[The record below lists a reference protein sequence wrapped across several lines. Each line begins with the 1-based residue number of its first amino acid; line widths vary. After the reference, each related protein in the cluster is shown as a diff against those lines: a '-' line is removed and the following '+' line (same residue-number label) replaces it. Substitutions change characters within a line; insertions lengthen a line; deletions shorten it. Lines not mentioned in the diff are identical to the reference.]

1 MSTVLTHEAGSG
13 ADGEPSP
20 DPVPPSPRTRRRIP
34 ARDVAVTIVGTI
46 GILAVV
52 WLLVSWLF
60 SLSVTVFITGSM
72 SPTMPTGT
80 GAIVQSVSAAELRT
94 GDVVTVHRPD
104 TGTPVTHRIVEIDDV
119 EGSPGSRALT
129 LKGDDNAYPDRDT
142 YVVDEV
148 GRVVASLPGVGTVI
162 IWLKHPIAMVA
173 IAVIVA
179 AIAAWAL
186 WPSRHGRAAPRH

>member
-1 MSTVLTHEAGSG
+1 M
-13 ADGEPSP
+13 
-20 DPVPPSPRTRRRIP
+20 
-34 ARDVAVTIVGTI
+34 TIVGTI

-52 WLLVSWLF
+52 WLLVSWMF
-60 SLSVTVFITGSM
+60 ALSVTVFVTGSM

-80 GAIVQSVSAAELRT
+80 GAIVQAVPATQLRV

-104 TGTPVTHRIVEIDDV
+104 TGTPVTHRIVEIDD
-119 EGSPGSRALT
+119 SPGSAESRTLT
-129 LKGDDNAYPDRDT
+129 LKGDDNAYPDRDR

-148 GRVVASLPGVGTVI
+148 GRVVASLPGVGTAL

-173 IAVIVA
+173 IAVTVA

-186 WPSRHGRAAPRH
+186 WPSRQGRAAPRH

>member
-1 MSTVLTHEAGSG
+1 MSTVLTHGSG
-13 ADGEPSP
+13 IDDPSSAP
-20 DPVPPSPRTRRRIP
+20 EPPSGSTRRRIP
-34 ARDVAVTIVGTI
+34 ARDIAVTIVGTI
-46 GILAVV
+46 GMLAVV

-80 GAIVQSVSAAELRT
+80 GAIVQSVSAAELQV

-104 TGTPVTHRIVEIDDV
+104 TGTPVTHRIVAIDDV
-119 EGSPGSRALT
+119 EGSPESRALT

-162 IWLKHPIAMVA
+162 IWLKHPIAMGA

-186 WPSRHGRAAPRH
+186 WPSRQGRAAPRH